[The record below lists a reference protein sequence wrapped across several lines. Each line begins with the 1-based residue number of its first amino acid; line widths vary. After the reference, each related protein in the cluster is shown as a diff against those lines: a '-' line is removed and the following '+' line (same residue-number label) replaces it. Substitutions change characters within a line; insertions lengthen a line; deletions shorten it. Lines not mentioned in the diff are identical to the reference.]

1 MRFQPWAGHGGCVD
15 AWGAELACQ
24 DQGMALLHRLAV
36 PPLPWLAAIALA
48 LTGSLP
54 ATALGDPAPAS
65 SGYPAPGLPSLAPA
79 QLAPGVP
86 ARVQPVPIPV
96 ASVDL
101 NRYAGIWHEI
111 ARIPNRFQQQ
121 CARDTLARYTLRADG
136 RIDVVNQ
143 CVRRDGSLDQA
154 RGIARVVDADTRAKL
169 KVSLVSLLGWRPFWG
184 DYWIVGLDPNY
195 RWAVVGAPNRK
206 YGWILARS
214 KTLDANS
221 LETISAIIERNG
233 YQRGSFRM
241 DGQGP

>member
-1 MRFQPWAGHGGCVD
+1 
-15 AWGAELACQ
+15 
-24 DQGMALLHRLAV
+24 MALLHRLAV

-48 LTGSLP
+48 LAGSLP

-65 SGYPAPGLPSLAPA
+65 SGDPAAGLPSLAPA
-79 QLAPGVP
+79 QAAPAAPATAMP
-86 ARVQPVPIPV
+86 ARVQPLPIPV

-241 DGQGP
+241 DGQVP

>member
-1 MRFQPWAGHGGCVD
+1 MNQRLG
-15 AWGAELACQ
+15 
-24 DQGMALLHRLAV
+24 LLV
-36 PPLPWLAAIALA
+36 MPLPVAVAVAVAVTVTLPGVHAAPQAD
-48 LTGSLP
+48 TP
-54 ATALGDPAPAS
+54 
-65 SGYPAPGLPSLAPA
+65 SGGGVLAP
-79 QLAPGVP
+79 VS
-86 ARVQPVPIPV
+86 R
-96 ASVDL
+96 VDL
-101 NRYAGIWHEI
+101 ARYAGIWHEI

-214 KTLDANS
+214 KTLDPDT
-221 LETISAIIERNG
+221 LQTIATIIERNG
-233 YQRGSFRM
+233 YQRGSFQM
-241 DGQGP
+241 GGQSP

>member
-1 MRFQPWAGHGGCVD
+1 MNQRLG
-15 AWGAELACQ
+15 
-24 DQGMALLHRLAV
+24 LLV
-36 PPLPWLAAIALA
+36 MPLPVAVAVALP
-48 LTGSLP
+48 L
-54 ATALGDPAPAS
+54 
-65 SGYPAPGLPSLAPA
+65 
-79 QLAPGVP
+79 PGVHATP
-86 ARVQPVPIPV
+86 QADTPSGGVAVAPV
-96 ASVDL
+96 SRVDL
-101 NRYAGIWHEI
+101 ARYAGIWYEI
-111 ARIPNRFQQQ
+111 AKIPNRFQKQ
-121 CARDTLARYTLRADG
+121 CARDTLAQYTLRPDG

-143 CVRRDGSLDQA
+143 CIKRNGSVDQA
-154 RGIARVVDADTRAKL
+154 RGIAKVVDAATGAKL

-233 YQRGSFRM
+233 YQRGSFQM

>member
-1 MRFQPWAGHGGCVD
+1 MNQRLG
-15 AWGAELACQ
+15 
-24 DQGMALLHRLAV
+24 LLV
-36 PPLPWLAAIALA
+36 MPLPVAVAVAVALP
-48 LTGSLP
+48 L
-54 ATALGDPAPAS
+54 
-65 SGYPAPGLPSLAPA
+65 
-79 QLAPGVP
+79 PGVHAAP
-86 ARVQPVPIPV
+86 QADIPSGSGVVAPV
-96 ASVDL
+96 SRVDL
-101 NRYAGIWHEI
+101 ARYAGIWHEI
-111 ARIPNRFQQQ
+111 ARIPNRFQKQ
-121 CARDTLARYTLRADG
+121 CARDTLAQYTLRPDG

-214 KTLDANS
+214 KTLDPNT
-221 LETISAIIERNG
+221 LQTIATIIERNG
-233 YQRGSFRM
+233 YQRGSFQM

>member
-1 MRFQPWAGHGGCVD
+1 MNPRLG
-15 AWGAELACQ
+15 
-24 DQGMALLHRLAV
+24 LLVVPLLVAV
-36 PPLPWLAAIALA
+36 TLPLP
-48 LTGSLP
+48 GVQ
-54 ATALGDPAPAS
+54 ATPRADIPSS
-65 SGYPAPGLPSLAPA
+65 SGAVAPVS
-79 QLAPGVP
+79 
-86 ARVQPVPIPV
+86 R
-96 ASVDL
+96 VDL
-101 NRYAGIWHEI
+101 ARYAGIWHEI
-111 ARIPNRFQQQ
+111 AKIPNRFQKQ
-121 CARDTLARYTLRADG
+121 CARDTLAQYTLRPDG

-154 RGIARVVDADTRAKL
+154 RGIARVVDAATGAKL

-233 YQRGSFRM
+233 YQRGNFQM

>member
-1 MRFQPWAGHGGCVD
+1 
-15 AWGAELACQ
+15 
-24 DQGMALLHRLAV
+24 MALLHRLAV

-48 LTGSLP
+48 LAGSLP
-54 ATALGDPAPAS
+54 GPALGDPSPAS
-65 SGYPAPGLPSLAPA
+65 LRPPAPRLPSLAPA
-79 QLAPGVP
+79 QPAPAVP
-86 ARVQPVPIPV
+86 ATDLPVRVQPVPIPV

-154 RGIARVVDADTRAKL
+154 RGIARVVDGDTRAKL

-221 LETISAIIERNG
+221 LETISAIIEHNG
-233 YQRGSFRM
+233 YQRGSFQM

>member
-1 MRFQPWAGHGGCVD
+1 
-15 AWGAELACQ
+15 
-24 DQGMALLHRLAV
+24 MALLHRLAV

-48 LTGSLP
+48 LAGSLP

-65 SGYPAPGLPSLAPA
+65 SGDPAPGLPSLAPA
-79 QLAPGVP
+79 QPAPAVP
-86 ARVQPVPIPV
+86 ATDLPVRVQPLPIPV

-143 CVRRDGSLDQA
+143 CIKRNGSVDQA
-154 RGIARVVDADTRAKL
+154 RGIAKVVDAETGAKL

-195 RWAVVGAPNRK
+195 LWAVVGAPNRK

-233 YQRGSFRM
+233 YQRGSFQM

>member
-1 MRFQPWAGHGGCVD
+1 MNQRLG
-15 AWGAELACQ
+15 
-24 DQGMALLHRLAV
+24 LLVMPLLVAV
-36 PPLPWLAAIALA
+36 TLPLP
-48 LTGSLP
+48 GVH
-54 ATALGDPAPAS
+54 ATPQADTPSGGVAVAPVS
-65 SGYPAPGLPSLAPA
+65 
-79 QLAPGVP
+79 
-86 ARVQPVPIPV
+86 
-96 ASVDL
+96 SVDL
-101 NRYAGIWHEI
+101 ARYAGIWHEI

-184 DYWIVGLDPNY
+184 DYWILGLDPNY

-221 LETISAIIERNG
+221 LETISAIIEHNG
-233 YQRGSFRM
+233 YQRGSFQM

>member
-1 MRFQPWAGHGGCVD
+1 
-15 AWGAELACQ
+15 
-24 DQGMALLHRLAV
+24 MALLNRLSV

-48 LTGSLP
+48 LAGPPQAS
-54 ATALGDPAPAS
+54 ALGDPAAAP
-65 SGYPAPGLPSLAPA
+65 SG
-79 QLAPGVP
+79 
-86 ARVQPVPIPV
+86 VQPMPIPV

-184 DYWIVGLDPNY
+184 DYWIIGLDPNY

-214 KTLDANS
+214 KTLDANN
-221 LETISAIIERNG
+221 LETISAIIEYNG

>member
-1 MRFQPWAGHGGCVD
+1 
-15 AWGAELACQ
+15 
-24 DQGMALLHRLAV
+24 MALLHRLAV

-48 LTGSLP
+48 LAGSLP

-65 SGYPAPGLPSLAPA
+65 SGDPAPGLPSLAPA
-79 QLAPGVP
+79 QAAPAAPATAMP
-86 ARVQPVPIPV
+86 ARVQPLPIPV

-121 CARDTLARYTLRADG
+121 CARDTLTRYTLRADG

-143 CVRRDGSLDQA
+143 CIKRNGSVDQA
-154 RGIARVVDADTRAKL
+154 RGIAKVVDAETGAKL
-169 KVSLVSLLGWRPFWG
+169 KVSLMSLLGWRPFWG

-233 YQRGSFRM
+233 YQRGSFQM

>member
-1 MRFQPWAGHGGCVD
+1 
-15 AWGAELACQ
+15 
-24 DQGMALLHRLAV
+24 MALLIRLFV
-36 PPLPWLAAIALA
+36 PPLPWLATIALTLA
-48 LTGSLP
+48 GPPQAS
-54 ATALGDPAPAS
+54 ALGDPAGAP
-65 SGYPAPGLPSLAPA
+65 SG
-79 QLAPGVP
+79 
-86 ARVQPVPIPV
+86 VQPLPIPV

-121 CARDTLARYTLRADG
+121 CARDTLARYTLRTDG
-136 RIDVVNQ
+136 RIDVMNQ

-154 RGIARVVDADTRAKL
+154 RGIARVVDAETGAKL

-221 LETISAIIERNG
+221 LETISVIIERNG
-233 YQRGSFRM
+233 YQRGSFQM

>member
-1 MRFQPWAGHGGCVD
+1 
-15 AWGAELACQ
+15 
-24 DQGMALLHRLAV
+24 MALLHRLAV

-48 LTGSLP
+48 LAGSLP
-54 ATALGDPAPAS
+54 GPALGDPSPAS
-65 SGYPAPGLPSLAPA
+65 LRPPAPRLPSLAPA
-79 QLAPGVP
+79 QPDSALPVLAAPATAMP

>member
-1 MRFQPWAGHGGCVD
+1 MN
-15 AWGAELACQ
+15 
-24 DQGMALLHRLAV
+24 HRLGFLVVHLLVAAA
-36 PPLPWLAAIALA
+36 LPM
-48 LTGSLP
+48 
-54 ATALGDPAPAS
+54 
-65 SGYPAPGLPSLAPA
+65 PGLHAAPQA
-79 QLAPGVP
+79 DQP
-86 ARVQPVPIPV
+86 AGGAPV
-96 ASVDL
+96 APVSSVDL
-101 NRYAGIWHEI
+101 ARYAGIWHEI
-111 ARIPNRFQQQ
+111 AKIPNRFQKQ
-121 CARDTLARYTLRADG
+121 CARDTLAQYTLRPDG

-143 CVRRDGSLDQA
+143 CIKRNGSVDQA
-154 RGIARVVDADTRAKL
+154 RGIAKVVDAETGAKL

-233 YQRGSFRM
+233 YQRGSFQM

>member
-1 MRFQPWAGHGGCVD
+1 MNQRLG
-15 AWGAELACQ
+15 
-24 DQGMALLHRLAV
+24 LLV
-36 PPLPWLAAIALA
+36 MPLPVAVAVAVALP
-48 LTGSLP
+48 L
-54 ATALGDPAPAS
+54 
-65 SGYPAPGLPSLAPA
+65 
-79 QLAPGVP
+79 PGVHAAP
-86 ARVQPVPIPV
+86 QADIPSGSGVVAPV
-96 ASVDL
+96 SRVDL
-101 NRYAGIWHEI
+101 ARYAGIWHEI
-111 ARIPNRFQQQ
+111 AKIPNRFQKQ
-121 CARDTLARYTLRADG
+121 CARDTLAQYTLRPDG

-143 CVRRDGSLDQA
+143 CIKRNGSVDQA
-154 RGIARVVDADTRAKL
+154 RGIAKVVDAETGAKL

-233 YQRGSFRM
+233 YQRGSFQM

>member
-1 MRFQPWAGHGGCVD
+1 
-15 AWGAELACQ
+15 
-24 DQGMALLHRLAV
+24 MALLHRLAV

-48 LTGSLP
+48 LAGSLP
-54 ATALGDPAPAS
+54 GPALGDPSPAS
-65 SGYPAPGLPSLAPA
+65 LRPPAPGLPSLAPA
-79 QLAPGVP
+79 QPAPAVP
-86 ARVQPVPIPV
+86 ATDLPVRVQPVPIPV

-154 RGIARVVDADTRAKL
+154 RGIARVVDGDTRAKL

-221 LETISAIIERNG
+221 LETISAIIEHNG
-233 YQRGSFRM
+233 YQRGSFQM